1 MVLVEQRLARVLR
14 LPIDNEPDVEARP
27 ADVGRE
33 HVRVTE
39 HLPEVSRADHS
50 ARRTGRQEVRGAL
63 ARVVGRRHAAVRQH
77 DHELVFEPRL
87 AQAVRERRDVPV
99 DLLGEV
105 GVDDRGGRPL
115 VLAEDR
121 GDLA

>member
-1 MVLVEQRLARVLR
+1 MRPSTTFASVTVGSVPPRPYDAGPGSAPALCGPTFRKPARSIHAMLPPP

-39 HLPEVSRADHS
+39 HLPEVSRADHA

-63 ARVVGRRHAAVRQH
+63 A
-77 DHELVFEPRL
+77 
-87 AQAVRERRDVPV
+87 
-99 DLLGEV
+99 
-105 GVDDRGGRPL
+105 
-115 VLAEDR
+115 
-121 GDLA
+121 